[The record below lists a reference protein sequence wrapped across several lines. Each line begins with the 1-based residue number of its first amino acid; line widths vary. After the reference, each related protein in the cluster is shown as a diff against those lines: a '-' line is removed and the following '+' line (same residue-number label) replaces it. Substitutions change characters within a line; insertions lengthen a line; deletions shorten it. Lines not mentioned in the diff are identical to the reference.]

1 MNNIKLIAIKAAI
14 YDMGLKF
21 NQEPSDAKITAY
33 AKELIDFTPAQVN
46 FAFKQVIL
54 SGSAF
59 FPSLAE
65 ILKHLRPA
73 EETKED
79 RAPIIVKEIL
89 GLIRDFHPFNEIKML
104 EAASEDARL
113 TILAMGGT
121 SDIRNAPAENM
132 GTTQAQLRD
141 LVKGVLAAKTN
152 QVKNERLERLGINT
166 GKILE
171 FKTMDYSN
179 FLESKNGD
187 AV

>member
-1 MNNIKLIAIKAAI
+1 MNDEKLVLTRAAI
-14 YDMGLKF
+14 YEVGLLF
-21 NQEPSDAKITAY
+21 NQSPSEDKIKAY
-33 AKELIDFTPAQVN
+33 SKALANYTPKQIT
-46 FAFKQVIL
+46 FAFNQVIL

-65 ILKHLRPA
+65 ILKHLKPT

-89 GLIRDFHPFNEIKML
+89 GLIRDFHPFNELAMI

-121 SDIRNAPAENM
+121 SDIRNAPSENI
-132 GTTQAQLRD
+132 GTTQAQLER

-152 QVKNERLERLGINT
+152 NIKNERLEKLGIST
-166 GKILE
+166 GKVLE
-171 FKTMDYSN
+171 FRTMDYSG
-179 FLESKNGD
+179 FLPSNEGNP
-187 AV
+187 A